1 MSIAGK
7 VLLAVRNP
15 RLFLIRLYNYMR
27 QRLYVNETLILFQ
40 HETAT
45 EQKAPVEIRYA
56 SPETIRDILSF
67 QPERYVKVFE
77 QFLSLGDRGYFAYLN
92 GRCVHRSWVKHTPQT
107 VRLHACLPM
116 RLQENEAFIHY
127 CETAPQARGKNIY
140 PHVLTKIADDFKDRK
155 RTFVAVNAK
164 NVGSIKGIEKA
175 GFKEAGR
182 WKLLVLLGIR
192 IRPFRMPLIVI

>member
-15 RLFLIRLYNYMR
+15 RLFFVRLYNYVR

-40 HETAT
+40 HETVT

-56 SPETIRDILSF
+56 SPETVPDILSF

-77 QFLSLGDRGYFAYLN
+77 QFLSSGDRGYFAYLD
-92 GRCVHRSWVKHTPQT
+92 GKCVHRSWVKHTPQT
-107 VRLHACLPM
+107 VHLHPCLTM

-140 PHVLTKIADDFKDRK
+140 PHVLTKIADDFRDRK
-155 RTFVAVNAK
+155 KTFIAVNAK
-164 NVGSIKGIEKA
+164 NVGSIKGVKKA
-175 GFKEAGR
+175 GFQEAGR

-192 IRPFRMPLIVI
+192 IRPLRMSVSVL

>member
-67 QPERYVKVFE
+67 QPERYVKV
-77 QFLSLGDRGYFAYLN
+77 
-92 GRCVHRSWVKHTPQT
+92 VHRSWVKHTPQT